1 MEFSSRPVLDDITF
15 LINRKERIALVGK
28 NGAGKTTLLRLIA
41 GEYQPTSGRI
51 AKDADMT
58 IGYLPQVMLFQDDKT
73 LREEVMSV
81 RDKGA
86 KDNLQTEEARFI
98 AEMDRT
104 IIGLGFERK
113 DFERPCSEF
122 SGGWRMRIELAKIL
136 LSHPD
141 LLLLD
146 EPTYHLD
153 IESIQW
159 LEDFLKTS
167 PSAVLMVSHDR
178 AFIDNTCPRTIEIT
192 LGRIYDY
199 NVNYSRFVDLRKERH
214 EQQVRAYQ
222 NQQKMI
228 QDTED
233 FIERF
238 RYKAT
243 KAVQVQSRIKQLE
256 KLERLE
262 VDLEDTS
269 RLNLR
274 FPPAPRSGDFPLIIE
289 DLRKDFGDHNVFH
302 DVTFT
307 IRRGEK
313 VAFVGKNG
321 EGKSTLVKCIMGQLD
336 YLGTLKIGHN
346 VKIGYFAQNQAALLD
361 ENLSVFDTIDYV
373 AVGDI
378 RTKIRDILGAF
389 MFGGE
394 ASEKKVKVLSGGER
408 SRLAMIRLLLEP
420 CNLLILDEPTNHL
433 DMQSKDVLK
442 AALQDFNGTVI
453 CVSHD
458 RDFLNGL
465 VEKVYEFG
473 GGRVKEHLGGIYDF
487 LRAKKIETLQDLER
501 TKVSPIPTVNRRSTD
516 GQSQCKAPV
525 EPSNAKLD
533 YAAQKAAAAEKRK
546 KEKQIAETEEAI
558 AALEAQQAEIEQLLS
573 LPENQTQEN
582 FQRYESVKHR
592 IEQKMYEWEI
602 LND

>member
-1 MEFSSRPVLDDITF
+1 MISVEHLSIEYSSRPILDDITF
-15 LINRKERIALVGK
+15 LINPRDRVALVGK
-28 NGAGKTTLLRLIA
+28 NGAGKTTLLRLLA
-41 GEYQPTSGRI
+41 GVETPTSGRI
-51 AKDADMT
+51 NKMGDLT
-58 IGYLPQVMLFQDDKT
+58 IGYLPQVMMHVDGKT
-73 LREEVMSV
+73 LREDVMSV
-81 RDKGA
+81 IGNRESDIG
-86 KDNLQTEEARFI
+86 DEARFI

-113 DFERPCSEF
+113 DFDRPCSEF

-136 LSHPD
+136 LQHPD

-146 EPTYHLD
+146 EPTNHLD

-159 LEDFLKTS
+159 LEEFLKNNG
-167 PSAVLMVSHDR
+167 SALVLVSHDR
-178 AFIDNTCPRTIEIT
+178 AFLDNVTTRTIEIT

-199 NVNYSRFVDLRKERH
+199 NAPYSQFKVLRQERH
-214 EQQVRAYQ
+214 EQQVRAYM

-228 QDTED
+228 QETEE

-243 KAVQVQSRIKQLE
+243 KAVQVQSRIKLLE

-262 VDLEDTS
+262 VDLEDNS
-269 RLNLR
+269 RLSLR
-274 FPPAPRSGDFPLIIE
+274 FPPAPRSGDFPVIVE
-289 DLRKDFGDHNVFH
+289 DLRKDFGEHTVFQ
-302 DVTFT
+302 DATFT

-321 EGKSTLVKCIMGQLD
+321 EGKTTLVRCIMGQLD
-336 YLGTLKIGHN
+336 YMGQLKIGHN

-361 ENLSVFDTIDYV
+361 GELTVFQTIDNV

-378 RTKIRDILGAF
+378 RTQIRNILGAF

-442 AALQDFNGTVI
+442 AALKEFNGTVI

-458 RDFLNGL
+458 RDFLDGL
-465 VEKVYEFG
+465 VDKVYEFG
-473 GGRVKEHLGGIYDF
+473 GGKVKEHLGGIYDF
-487 LRAKKIETLQDLER
+487 LRSKRIDNLQELER
-501 TKVSPIPTVNRRSTD
+501 KTDEAMRRKGDEAKGES
-516 GQSQCKAPV
+516 S
-525 EPSNAKLD
+525 SAKLD
-533 YAAQKAAAAEKRK
+533 YAAQKAAAAARRK
-546 KEKQIAETEEAI
+546 KEKQIADVEAAI
-558 AALEAQQAEIEQLLS
+558 AKLEQEQQEIEALLTDVAQQTA
-573 LPENQTQEN
+573 EN
-582 FQRYESVKHR
+582 FQRYEHIKR
-592 IEQKMYEWEI
+592 EMEQRLYEWEI
-602 LND
+602 LSEEE

>member
-146 EPTYHLD
+146 EPTNHLD

-199 NVNYSRFVDLRKERH
+199 NVNYSRFVELRKERH

-243 KAVQVQSRIKQLE
+243 KAVQVQSRIKQLD

-274 FPPAPRSGDFPLIIE
+274 FPPTPRSGDFPLIIE

-361 ENLSVFDTIDYV
+361 ENLTVFDTIDYV

-487 LRAKKIETLQDLER
+487 LRAKKIDSLQDLER
-501 TKVSPIPTVNRRSTD
+501 TKNGPIPTVNRRSTD
-516 GQSQCKAPV
+516 GQSQCNAPV
-525 EPSNAKLD
+525 EPSNAKRD
-533 YAAQKAAAAEKRK
+533 YAAQKAAAAERRK
-546 KEKQIAETEEAI
+546 KERQIAETEETI

-582 FQRYESVKHR
+582 FQRYESVKHQ